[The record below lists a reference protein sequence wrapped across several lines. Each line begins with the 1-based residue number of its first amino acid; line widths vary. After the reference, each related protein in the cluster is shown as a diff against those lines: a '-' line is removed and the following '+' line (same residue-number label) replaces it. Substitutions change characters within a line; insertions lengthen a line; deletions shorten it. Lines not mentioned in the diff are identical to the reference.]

1 MRISKKIN
9 AYFSYIEIILWLS
22 SAFLI
27 TFSFYIFDKINYI
40 SLIASLIGITAIIF
54 NAKANPFGQFLM
66 IIFSFLYGIISFS
79 FKYYGEMITY
89 IGMTMPM
96 AAFAL
101 VSWLRH
107 PYKGNKAEVEINR
120 IDKKEIVFML
130 LISIIITVIFYHIL
144 VKFHTSNIYPSTLSI
159 TTSFIAVYLTF
170 RRNPYFSIAYAA
182 NDVVLIILWTL
193 ASTEN
198 IKYISV
204 VICFTAFLFN
214 DIYGFISW
222 IRLEKMQKI
231 DIGANQYGKRKKP

>member
-1 MRISKKIN
+1 
-9 AYFSYIEIILWLS
+9 
-22 SAFLI
+22 
-27 TFSFYIFDKINYI
+27 
-40 SLIASLIGITAIIF
+40 
-54 NAKANPFGQFLM
+54 
-66 IIFSFLYGIISFS
+66 
-79 FKYYGEMITY
+79 
-89 IGMTMPM
+89 
-96 AAFAL
+96 
-101 VSWLRH
+101 
-107 PYKGNKAEVEINR
+107 
-120 IDKKEIVFML
+120 ML
-130 LISIIITVIFYHIL
+130 NIIIAVKIL